1 MQTLLKTI
9 DALQEQYLN
18 VLEDV
23 CNIESPTLDK
33 AGVDAC
39 GAYFIRMAEQRGWK
53 VEIAPQTVSGDAV
66 CITMNA
72 DADAAPFTASAH
84 LDTVFPKGLFGTP
97 AVRRDEKNI
106 YGPGVMDCKGGAVA
120 AFMAMDALDR
130 CGFRK
135 RPVQLILQSDE
146 ENSSVS
152 SGKATVRYMVEKS
165 QGSVAFFNLEGQEGI
180 DAVVLARKGILR
192 YKITVRGAAA
202 HSSLCAEPPA
212 ANAVCEAA
220 HKIIRLEQMKDPDGL
235 TCNCGVITGGTVPN
249 TVAEECSFFADIRF
263 ATQEQLE
270 QARALVKEVVE
281 DTAVA
286 GCSAVCEEFSFR
298 PAMERT
304 EKNLALLEK
313 INAIYAESGLPQ
325 LKELRCLSG
334 SDAAYITGAGIPCV
348 DNLGTMGGNI
358 HSVNEYVTQ
367 ASLAESAKRIAAVAY
382 AI

>member
-1 MQTLLKTI
+1 MQTLLNTI

-39 GAYFIRMAEQRGWK
+39 GAYFIRMAEQHGWQ
-53 VEIAPQTVSGDAV
+53 VDIAPQTGSGDAV

-72 DADAAPFTASAH
+72 DVDAAPFTASAH
-84 LDTVFPKGLFGTP
+84 LDTVFPKGLFGAP
-97 AVRRDEKNI
+97 PVRRDAVNM

-120 AFMAMDALDR
+120 AFMAMDALER

-152 SGKATVRYMVEKS
+152 SGKDTIRYMVEKAR
-165 QGSVAFFNLEGQEGI
+165 GSVAFFNLEGHKSNT
-180 DAVVLARKGILR
+180 AVLVRKGILR
-192 YKITVRGAAA
+192 YKITVRGVAL
-202 HSSLCAEPPA
+202 HSSRCAEA
-212 ANAVCEAA
+212 ANAICEAA
-220 HKIIRLEQMKDPDGL
+220 HKIIRLEEMKDPDGL

-263 ATQEQLE
+263 ASREQLE
-270 QARALVKEVVE
+270 RARALVKEVVE
-281 DTAVA
+281 NTAVA

-298 PAMERT
+298 PAMEMSETNR
-304 EKNLALLEK
+304 KLLET
-313 INAIYAESGLPQ
+313 INGIYAESGLPQ
-325 LKELRCLSG
+325 LEGRLCLSG
-334 SDAAYITGAGIPCV
+334 SDAAYITEEGIPCL
-348 DNLGTMGGNI
+348 DNLGTEGTGI
-358 HSVNEYVTQ
+358 HSVNEYITL